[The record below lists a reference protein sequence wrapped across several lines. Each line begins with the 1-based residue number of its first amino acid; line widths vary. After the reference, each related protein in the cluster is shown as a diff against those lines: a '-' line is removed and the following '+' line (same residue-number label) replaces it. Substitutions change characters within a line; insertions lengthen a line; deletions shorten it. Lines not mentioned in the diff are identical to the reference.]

1 MKGIKKMG
9 WILFFF
15 CLPIFVFPLI
25 FGKHEKSPV
34 ILIIDDFKLSEHGRK
49 TMQVAKKWSLGSCE
63 IKSFN
68 TSRNLSSY
76 IKALSKALEHVIKSP
91 NKKFLVNIS
100 LGSDAPNKLEQEIIR
115 LLDKMGT
122 IVVAAVGNDSKDKLL
137 YPSAYEEVI
146 AVAASKGGCKAD
158 YSNYGS
164 GVDLAVETRERKS
177 LEIYEKWTPSH
188 IEVTKITTIEAGTS
202 ISAPKLTGILALL
215 WYSNPDMSRNEL
227 LITMR
232 KFCNPMQDTFYAT
245 GKLGA
250 GLLSDFGIMMNTSQ
264 KVKFMFY
271 LLVIEALVL
280 TPIFFSSL
288 RDIFPGICFF
298 GILCCMIILLL
309 AFTDFAWMLRW
320 GYPPLAAC
328 FIASFGIYL
337 FFTAPLGG
345 KRIYIS
351 YDPAYITN
359 IKARKAEI
367 FQLQESIARMTAQ
380 SEQQRAVIINLTESG
395 KTIFYDPKG
404 IFRKTWKELET
415 EKAKLFKLQE
425 EFQKMNKENEAR
437 KSKISDLANILR
449 DMDAQVTVSNA
460 IPKKS
465 RPHCKIHITEEECK
479 VSNRSLFSSQRYLTK
494 IMKISSGIFS
504 PENVADIVKKT
515 LDG

>member
-9 WILFFF
+9 CILFFF
-15 CLPIFVFPLI
+15 CLPTLVFPLI
-25 FGKHEKSPV
+25 FSKHENSPV

-49 TMQVAKKWSLGSCE
+49 TMQVAKKWSLGGCE

-68 TSRNLSSY
+68 TSRNLLSY

-100 LGSDAPNKLEQEIIR
+100 LGSDAPNKIEKEIIR

-122 IVVAAVGNDSKDKLL
+122 IVVAAVGNDGKDKLL

-158 YSNYGS
+158 YSNYGN

-177 LEIYEKWTPSH
+177 VEIYEKWTPMH
-188 IEVTKITTIEAGTS
+188 IEVTEITTIEEGTS
-202 ISAPKLTGILALL
+202 VSAPKLTGILALL
-215 WYSNPDMSRNEL
+215 WCSNPDMPRNEL

-232 KFCNPMQDTFYAT
+232 KFCDPMQDTFYAT

-250 GLLSDFGIMMNTSQ
+250 GLLSDFSIMVNTSQ

-271 LLVIEALVL
+271 LLIIEALVL
-280 TPIFFSSL
+280 TAIFFSSL

-298 GILCCMIILLL
+298 GILCCMIILLV

-328 FIASFGIYL
+328 FTASFGIYL

-345 KRIYIS
+345 KHIYIS
-351 YDPAYITN
+351 YDPAYIRN
-359 IKARKAEI
+359 IEAMKSEI
-367 FQLQESIARMTAQ
+367 SQIQENIARMTAQ
-380 SEQQRAVIINLTESG
+380 SEQQRVVNTNLTESE

-404 IFRKTWKELET
+404 IFIKTCKESET
-415 EKAKLFKLQE
+415 EKVKLFKLQK
-425 EFQKMNKENEAR
+425 EFQKMEKENKAK
-437 KSKISDLANILR
+437 KSKISDLASILR
-449 DMDAQVTVSNA
+449 DMDAQVTVSNTT
-460 IPKKS
+460 PKKS
-465 RPHCKIHITEEECK
+465 RPHCKIHFTEEECK
-479 VSNRSLFSSQRYLTK
+479 ISHRSLFSSERYSTK
-494 IMKISSGIFS
+494 TMKISSGIFS
-504 PENVADIVKKT
+504 PENVADIIKKT